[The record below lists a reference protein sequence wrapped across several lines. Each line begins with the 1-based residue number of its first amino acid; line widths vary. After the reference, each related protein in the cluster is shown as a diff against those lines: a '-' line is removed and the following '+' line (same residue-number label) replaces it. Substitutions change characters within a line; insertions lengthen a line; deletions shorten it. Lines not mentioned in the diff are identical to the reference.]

1 MVGHQPAFPG
11 TAPVLV
17 VRTGGDHAIDDEDS
31 AVGSTMAM
39 SPEDAAKLLA
49 KPQETAPPNSLRST
63 ARTSPPNPPPAPP
76 PPPPPDLPRQGT
88 MEMDSVPDSDR
99 GGGTMVLEV
108 NLPDRNR
115 R

>member
-17 VRTGGDHAIDDEDS
+17 VRTSGDHSIDDEDS
-31 AVGSTMAM
+31 AVSTMAM
-39 SPEDAAKLLA
+39 SPEDAAKLLV
-49 KPQETAPPNSLRST
+49 KPQKTAPPNSLRST

-88 MEMDSVPDSDR
+88 VEMASVPDSDR